1 MTDITT
7 ITPQNVHTIIKVA
20 KPVREKDAGGIHQC
34 YKITCPL
41 LVIPPCNHYYKHAE
55 QQGPNGKFETR
66 NFMVIPEDE
75 ISRKAVKSVEV
86 IRAFLYE
93 TYLRI
98 SGKAPEEG
106 LNLDEFKT
114 DQIRGLGFYMREKKV
129 TNYDKPGISVDLTQ
143 GVNKRGETYHTKI
156 SLRNG
161 SSVPNTTH
169 LDTIFE
175 GKAFKI
181 SSVINIVSIKLYD
194 VLEGTP
200 KPKISAKTVNCVIFA
215 KATGKGAEEVAK
227 IAEQYADM
235 GYDLGEEIGLDDL
248 GIATT
253 EPTLPESHFAPQV
266 QQQTYQPASSS
277 AIKPSSNPS
286 IANKLASMNIG
297 GQNAGFASSPHPTEI
312 QQQASFNPNPIAQ
325 QPQELSYDM
334 SSFTQPQ
341 QYNAVS
347 VPQQ

>member
-7 ITPQNVHTIIKVA
+7 INAQNVHTIIKVA

-41 LVIPPCNHYYKHAE
+41 FVIPPCNHYYKHA
-55 QQGPNGKFETR
+55 QHQGPNGPFETR
-66 NFMVIPEDE
+66 NFMVIPDDE
-75 ISRKAVKSVEV
+75 ISRNAVKSVEI

-93 TYLRI
+93 TFLRI
-98 SGKAPEEG
+98 SGNAPEGG

-114 DQIRGLGFYMREKKV
+114 DQIRGLGFYMKENKV

-143 GVNKRGETYHTKI
+143 GVNKRGETYHSVI

-161 SSVPNTTH
+161 STVPNTTH
-169 LDTIFE
+169 LDSIFE

-200 KPKISAKTVNCVIFA
+200 TPKIATKTVNCVIFG
-215 KATGKGAEEVAK
+215 KASGKGAEEVAK
-227 IAEQYADM
+227 IAEQYADA
-235 GYDLGEEIGLDDL
+235 GHDFGEEIGLADL
-248 GIATT
+248 GIEDSGSA
-253 EPTLPESHFAPQV
+253 LPESHFAPQT
-266 QQQTYQPASSS
+266 QQKVYQPGKAIS
-277 AIKPSSNPS
+277 IKPSSNPS

-297 GQNAGFASSPHPTEI
+297 GQNTGLASSPQPVE
-312 QQQASFNPNPIAQ
+312 QSAAPFKPQLAQ
-325 QPQELSYDM
+325 VPQELSYDM
-334 SSFTQPQ
+334 SSYQPHQINASAHTQQ
-341 QYNAVS
+341 
-347 VPQQ
+347 